1 MGSGGGEGRGSRKI
15 NKLTMFSQCIYIAK
29 MPILAQ
35 IIKVLV
41 FSLYVGKLL
50 ISKKADKW
58 L

>member
-1 MGSGGGEGRGSRKI
+1 MIRKI
-15 NKLTMFSQCIYIAK
+15 NKLTMVYQCIYIAK

-35 IIKVLV
+35 IIKVLG
-41 FSLYVGKLL
+41 FLLYVGKLL

>member
-1 MGSGGGEGRGSRKI
+1 MIRKI
-15 NKLTMFSQCIYIAK
+15 TKLSVFYQCIYIAK

-35 IIKVLV
+35 IIKVWGFL
-41 FSLYVGKLL
+41 LYVGKLL